1 MLLEGPGK
9 TWGLSLLCRSQ
20 TLAIKTF
27 CTSALERTNVAF
39 PNPGKFHTTISRTDD
54 GDWPYATATCSLERP
69 SHLSYRTTHG
79 RPSITPTAMQSA
91 TSSALA
97 SYLYSSPS
105 SEALHRL
112 ATAAIVTST
121 TNFQPWSTYVPS
133 GGGRSTVHSE
143 DRSSIEVYKSYQL
156 VDYLSDQVPKVH
168 SASGCTL
175 ISLPSEYTLNPC
187 PTSKVACSR
196 EAAIVCI
203 GDDRSVLCYERR
215 AIPQPLAPGTSRSM
229 YGITRA

>member
-91 TSSALA
+91 T
-97 SYLYSSPS
+97 
-105 SEALHRL
+105 
-112 ATAAIVTST
+112 
-121 TNFQPWSTYVPS
+121 
-133 GGGRSTVHSE
+133 VHL
-143 DRSSIEVYKSYQL
+143 RHF
-156 VDYLSDQVPKVH
+156 P
-168 SASGCTL
+168 L
-175 ISLPSEYTLNPC
+175 ISIARQAVKPC
-187 PTSKVACSR
+187 TGLLQPPLSPLQRTSNL
-196 EAAIVCI
+196 
-203 GDDRSVLCYERR
+203 GVLTS
-215 AIPQPLAPGTSRSM
+215 PQGAVGQRYIAKICL
-229 YGITRA
+229 